1 MFANTTHSIQSIAQ
15 YETLIFEMTPT
26 NGTTQKTPNKK
37 ETKIETL
44 TKLLFSIRVSCTI
57 PLF

>member
-15 YETLIFEMTPT
+15 YETVIFEMNPT
-26 NGTTQKTPNKK
+26 NGTTHKTPNKK
-37 ETKIETL
+37 KRKDLDFDKTFIFYKG
-44 TKLLFSIRVSCTI
+44 SCTI